1 MVNDSFEMKKSGT
14 HERRANSKAA
24 FATQHL
30 RRAAVFNL
38 KESMSLIL

>member
-1 MVNDSFEMKKSGT
+1 MNKSGN
-14 HERRANSKAA
+14 HERRADSKAA

-30 RRAAVFNL
+30 GRAVVFKL